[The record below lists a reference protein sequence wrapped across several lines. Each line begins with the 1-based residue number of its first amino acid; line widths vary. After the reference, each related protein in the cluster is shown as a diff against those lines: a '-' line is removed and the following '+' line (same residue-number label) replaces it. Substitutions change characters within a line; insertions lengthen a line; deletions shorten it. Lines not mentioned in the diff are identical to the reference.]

1 MLGKPLEMA
10 SHLSLT
16 TVIFSLLRRYY
27 YIRVTKISRSV
38 TSTCCCYTPSSSRFS
53 IRDRSRSRFVEIESS
68 TSYLFNP
75 PRRLRSILPPSRN
88 SILTFLSDP
97 TIQICIK
104 FHAHAHTH
112 TLVFLIFVYEKRKFK
127 RIIIVSTRS
136 RKKCQNF
143 ENFKFEEFKG
153 FILWEWM
160 EFFANGVENE
170 NTFRYWAV
178 INSSCS
184 QNRVF
189 LFHWSGLH
197 CGKSIRFFESRFES
211 FTSNLNATLLAQY
224 SKISKKR
231 RFDAKEHFG

>member
-104 FHAHAHTH
+104 FHAHTHSCFLFLFTKKENLSELLSLAHARGKNVEI
-112 TLVFLIFVYEKRKFK
+112 LKISNSKSSK
-127 RIIIVSTRS
+127 VSFFGNGWNFSQTAS
-136 RKKCQNF
+136 RMK
-143 ENFKFEEFKG
+143 
-153 FILWEWM
+153 ILFDTGLLSTAVVHKIEY
-160 EFFANGVENE
+160 FFFTGADF
-170 NTFRYWAV
+170 TAV
-178 INSSCS
+178 RVSDFS
-184 QNRVF
+184 NRV
-189 LFHWSGLH
+189 
-197 CGKSIRFFESRFES
+197 SRVS
-211 FTSNLNATLLAQY
+211 PR
-224 SKISKKR
+224 I
-231 RFDAKEHFG
+231 